1 VCAFVVWRARM
12 QGVVVKEE
20 PGVEFLSAKSFA
32 GSKPGYVF
40 KAGASG
46 LGYYRDRAHTTYAG
60 SAAHARDVSRQAA
73 GGDRA
78 AMAAAVVK
86 QEAEPKRLSIKVPPE
101 GLPSAVP
108 QTPGLPTARGSARQS
123 KKRERKA
130 RENEV
135 KF

>member
-1 VCAFVVWRARM
+1 MRSGRRQRM

-20 PGVEFLSAKSFA
+20 PGAEFLSAKSFA

-46 LGYYRDRAHTTYAG
+46 LGYYRDRAHTTYAR
-60 SAAHARDVSRQAA
+60 SAAHARDVARTAA
-73 GGDRA
+73 GGDRVA
-78 AMAAAVVK
+78 VAAATVK

-101 GLPSAVP
+101 SLPSAVP
-108 QTPGLPTARGSARQS
+108 QTPGLLTARGSARQS